1 MTTDVTTQEVTT
13 QSTAAGGAVELGAV
27 SSSREVWRRFTPRTS
42 WRCSDCY

>member
-13 QSTAAGGAVELGAV
+13 QSTAAAGGAVELGAV
-27 SSSREVWRRFTPRTS
+27 SSSRRCGDASPRTS